1 MRFWCIWLIAGSLW
15 GMVGRANAQNS
26 ALGDSLQP
34 KLVKSPSNKSEVD
47 RLNRLTAEMY
57 ERDQEGAIR
66 ANARALVLA
75 EEDQYWE
82 GLDLAHNHQTV
93 LLMAQANYGAALQAA
108 LKCRSFALQANNLR
122 QLALAYNNLGVIY
135 KFKGDYKNAM
145 SYLTQ
150 ALRAREQGNDSLGTG
165 VTYNYIGDIY
175 AYQKNYQLAL
185 DNYRLALQ
193 FAERANSTPH
203 IVQNLVDIGRVHQLM
218 SLAGEAKAY
227 FQKALE
233 LGENAPTYKTD
244 EARAYLAELYA
255 NNGDSRLALNL
266 LAKALARA
274 QATNNRQNL
283 ILLHYQAAVVYA
295 KLGRDYQAV
304 RSAAKCWEMA
314 TRAGS
319 KLLARDASQ
328 LLAELYLKRNNLDK
342 NRFFQEQFVVYRD
355 SLEAEVRSQELAEK
369 EAFFELEQ
377 EKRKN
382 ELLRKD
388 GELKEARLERSL
400 LIVVLALLALVCL
413 FAATWLFYRQGW
425 RERQNNLR
433 LTQLNEELTMSRTEV
448 QLLNNN
454 LEQLVQE
461 RTQELSRTVDQL
473 TARNQDLQQ
482 FSFILSHNIRL
493 PIAQVLGLVQLIQ
506 MTGPHSPETM
516 EIIGH
521 MGRAGHSLDEVVKD
535 LNVILTIGRGMEHT
549 QEEVSLPQVLQQV
562 LGLLAG
568 EVERTGATI
577 EADFAGGDNL
587 LAVKLYVHSIVY
599 NLLSNAIKYRSPKRQ
614 PHIKV
619 HTSQVGSYLC
629 LSVTDNGL
637 GIDLA
642 NTDPYKI
649 FGLYQR
655 MHTHVDG
662 KGLGLYMTKSQI
674 EAMQGR
680 IEVSSEVNVGTQF
693 RVFLPFIL
701 QASDQGMRQH
711 PPEVPLPAAKK
722 PTLSLSF

>member
-1 MRFWCIWLIAGSLW
+1 MRSWCVWLIASSFW
-15 GMVGRANAQNS
+15 GNIYVGNAQKLAS
-26 ALGDSLQP
+26 ADTLQ
-34 KLVKSPSNKSEVD
+34 LSFVKSPANTLQVD
-47 RLNRLTAEMY
+47 RLNRLTSELY
-57 ERDQEGAIR
+57 EKDQEGAFQ
-66 ANARALVLA
+66 ANARAVALA
-75 EEDQYWE
+75 QADQYLE
-82 GLDLAHNHQTV
+82 GLDLAYNHQTV
-93 LLMAQANYGAALQAA
+93 LFMARANYSAALQAA
-108 LKCRSFALQANNLR
+108 LKCRSFALQTNNLR
-122 QLALAYNNLGVIY
+122 QLALAYNNLGTIY

-145 SYLTQ
+145 GYFTQ
-150 ALRAREQGNDSLGTG
+150 SLRAHEQANDTLGTG
-165 VTYNYIGDIY
+165 ITYNYIGDIY
-175 AYQKNYQLAL
+175 TYQKNYQLGL

-193 FAERANSTPH
+193 FAERADSKPH
-203 IVQNLVDIGRVHQLM
+203 IVQNLVDIGRAHQLM
-218 SLAGEAKAY
+218 SLPGEAKAY
-227 FQKALE
+227 YEKALE
-233 LGENAPTYKTD
+233 MGQGSPTYKTD
-244 EARAYLAELYA
+244 EAKAYLAEIYA
-255 NNGDSRLALNL
+255 NSGDSKLAVEYM
-266 LAKALARA
+266 AQALARA
-274 QATNNRQNL
+274 QATSNRHNL
-283 ILLHYQAAVVYA
+283 MLLSYQAAVVYA

-304 RSAAKCWEMA
+304 RSAAKTWEMA
-314 TRAGS
+314 TKAGN
-319 KLLARDASQ
+319 KLLARETSQ

-342 NRFFQEQFVVYRD
+342 DRFFQEQFIVYRD
-355 SLEAEVRSQELAEK
+355 SLQAEERSQELAQK

-388 GELKEARLERSL
+388 SELKEARLERSL
-400 LIVVLALLALVCL
+400 LVVVLALLALTCL

-425 RERQNNLR
+425 RERQNNLH
-433 LTQLNEELTMSRTEV
+433 LTQLNHELTESRGEV
-448 QLLNNN
+448 QQLNNN
-454 LEQLVQE
+454 LEQLAQE

-521 MGRAGHSLDEVVKD
+521 MGRAGHNLDEVVKD
-535 LNVILTIGRGMEHT
+535 LNVILTVGRGMEHT
-549 QEEVSLPQVLQQV
+549 QEVVSLPQVFQQV

-568 EVERTGATI
+568 EIELTGATI
-577 EADFAGGDNL
+577 DADFSGGGNL
-587 LAVKLYVHSIVY
+587 LAVKFYVHNIVY

-614 PHIKV
+614 AHIKV
-619 HTSQVGSYLC
+619 ATSQVGGYWC

-655 MHTHVDG
+655 MHTHTEG
-662 KGLGLYMTKSQI
+662 KGLGLYMTKAQV

-680 IEVSSEVNVGTQF
+680 IEVSSEVDIGTQF

-701 QASDQGMRQH
+701 LATEQDQRPSLVEVA
-711 PPEVPLPAAKK
+711 PPLAKK